1 MKSDVTII
9 KNQLMKLNSFNA
21 TPEFGTTRVLFTKE
35 ELAAREYMKDE
46 MRAIGMEVYED
57 GCANIFGVFKGENPE
72 LAPVWTGSHID
83 TVLNAGMFDGMAGV
97 VAGMEAMRQIH
108 QHHGKTLRDIVLVIY
123 TSEEPTR
130 FKSSCLGSRA
140 MAGELTWEQCQVLK
154 DDEGNTLAD
163 TLVSLGHNQ
172 EEYEQVK
179 KDANDVFAAVE
190 LHIEQNNI
198 LDRNQKKL
206 GVVKAIC
213 APSTFAVKVHGKQ
226 SHAGGTSMA
235 ERKDAYM
242 AACEIAL
249 KLEEYAITW
258 ASEYTTGTVGKVNV
272 VPGAENVIP
281 GLVEFSID
289 IRDIDFENKERL
301 INKLKDFITEL
312 EERRGVK
319 VEIAT
324 LNHDHPVVCNEVLR
338 DSLFKSCREIGE
350 EPMELISG
358 AYHDS
363 LLVGRFAPVA
373 MLFVP
378 SKDGISHSPDEWT
391 DFEDIALGADVLA
404 NTLLELANL
413 EVLEG

>member
-1 MKSDVTII
+1 MKSDVSRI
-9 KNQLMKLNSFNA
+9 KEQLLKLDSFNS
-21 TPEFGTTRVLFTKE
+21 TPDFGTTRVLFTNE
-35 ELAAREYMKDE
+35 ELAARAYMKEE
-46 MRAIGMEVYED
+46 MKAIGMEVFED
-57 GCANIFGVFKGENPE
+57 GCANIFGVLKGENPD

-97 VAGMEAMRQIH
+97 VAGMEALRLINTTK
-108 QHHGKTLRDIVLVIY
+108 GKTLRDLVLVIY

-140 MAGELTWEQCQVLK
+140 MAGELTWEECQTLK

-163 TLVSLGHNQ
+163 CLNCLGHDETEFNN
-172 EEYEQVK
+172 VK
-179 KDANDVFAAVE
+179 KANNEVFAAVE

-213 APSTFAVKVHGKQ
+213 APSTFAVTVHGKQ
-226 SHAGGTSMA
+226 SHAGGTSMS

-249 KLEEYAITW
+249 KLEEYAISL

-289 IRDIDFENKERL
+289 IRDIDFDNKERL
-301 INKLKDFITEL
+301 INNLKIFIESL
-312 EERRGVK
+312 EAKRGVK
-319 VEIAT
+319 VELT
-324 LNHDHPVVCNEVLR
+324 SLNHDHPVVCNEVLR
-338 DSLFKSCREIGE
+338 KCLDEACRNNGQ

-378 SKDGISHSPDEWT
+378 SKDGISHSPKEWT

-404 NTLLELANL
+404 DTIYKLANMQ
-413 EVLEG
+413 VLED